1 MAKPVLYQ
9 FALCPFCNK
18 VRAALDLKGID
29 YDMVEVSPRSK
40 KELPELPEG
49 TPKKVPVLKAGE
61 DVIQDSTNILAYVE
75 KNLPGKMSFRAEDEA
90 VQKRA
95 EEIEDWVDSQFI
107 EALPTVLYADKKGA
121 AQAAKIVADGTNL
134 GFFGKMAVRHFGAK
148 GMQKI
153 PPRILERNGRTD
165 GKAWVLENLD
175 QFEDWLGDQQF
186 ILGDALNIADV
197 AMQGAV
203 TCVKP
208 FPIFEEIMSRPTV
221 AAWYQRVTAIRDE
234 NRAAAPSPA

>member
-18 VRAALDLKGID
+18 VRAGLDLKGIE

-49 TPKKVPVLKAGE
+49 TPKKVPVLQAGN
-61 DVIQDSTNILAYVE
+61 DVIQDSTKILQYIE
-75 KNLPGKMSFRAEDEA
+75 DNFPGKMSFKPDDEPT
-90 VQKRA
+90 QKRA
-95 EEIEDWVDSQFI
+95 DEIEAWIDEQFI

-148 GMQKI
+148 GMRKI
-153 PPRILERNGRTD
+153 PIRILEKNNRTD
-165 GKAWVLENLD
+165 GGAWVVENLD
-175 QFEDWLGDQQF
+175 QFEAWLGDQSF
-186 ILGDALNIADV
+186 ILGDTPNIADV
-197 AMQGAV
+197 AMQGAI

-208 FPIFEEIMSRPTV
+208 FPLFEQIMARPKV
-221 AAWYQRVTAIRDE
+221 ASWYERVSTLRAE
-234 NRAAAPSPA
+234 NRANA